1 LDPESRKRQSY
12 DRRGDYQMLGIL
24 LFNETYLSMVTQII
38 INVVLFALCVAGT
51 IIVGKDIKAIA
62 DEMSK

>member
-1 LDPESRKRQSY
+1 
-12 DRRGDYQMLGIL
+12 MLGIL
-24 LFNETYLSMVTQII
+24 LFNETYLSMVTQIIII

-51 IIVGKDIKAIA
+51 IIVGKDIKAIT